1 VLVPT
6 IDVCGEIAVY
16 SKRSPRLL
24 STLEGVLSA
33 CRFSCSRPSSK
44 CSASLSSSSPASSTA
59 LILQALARTLSHTR
73 KYRQDLL
80 LCSYGIL
87 SVHCLS
93 LGVNA
98 HLRQLHF
105 PSLRLCLTFT
115 LTPGMHS
122 HSPKFSIA
130 CVLKFEFVSLLCF
143 VYQELS
149 ASTFSCKREVQ
160 DRRLLQARQRQGE
173 YSTLSVLF
181 YSVLTRADSVVSH

>member
-16 SKRSPRLL
+16 TKRSPRLL

-80 LCSYGIL
+80 LCSYSIL
-87 SVHCLS
+87 SVRCLS
-93 LGVNA
+93 LGVDA

-122 HSPKFSIA
+122 HSPKFSI
-130 CVLKFEFVSLLCF
+130 
-143 VYQELS
+143 